1 MFHFSWIRK
10 PLRRWMKWAA
20 GSLLAGAVLLGAIM
34 LSEKL
39 LLPAWLEPAGR
50 LAFRAAFLI
59 TLPFRMLVFQFL
71 PPINHHYSMLHFMV
85 TCLGTPLFYLAVALL
100 GWRLFKAVACL
111 KFRSQAR
118 HESVRQA
125 ARAEKPAGG
134 VIVDRR
140 TFLAQAGAGA
150 TLVASGG
157 LGVYSTWYA
166 PSQLKVRRYTVP
178 IRGLPESLDGMRIIH
193 VSDTHYGPY
202 NALSQIEQAIAT
214 ANSLRGDLVVLTGDY
229 VHFTPSSVKTG
240 IGVLS
245 TLKAKYG
252 AVAVMGNHEHWE
264 GAAYCRRTFQRT
276 GIPLLDNDRLFLNAG
291 GLSDTPAAGSVC
303 IAGLG
308 DYWEDELEFDAALR
322 GVPRDMARLVLSHN
336 PVAAEYVGPG
346 RRVDLM
352 FSGHTHGG
360 QVCVPGLPVVGLS
373 KVERKYL
380 GGLCTGPH
388 CRLVVSRGVGM
399 AGIPVRFRVY
409 PEIGEIRLV
418 RA

>member
-1 MFHFSWIRK
+1 MHLDQ
-10 PLRRWMKWAA
+10 LREPVRRAILWVA
-20 GSLLAGAVLLGAIM
+20 GLMLSGSVLLAAIL

-39 LLPAWLEPAGR
+39 LLPPWLEPAGR
-50 LAFRAAFLI
+50 LMFRSAFFT
-59 TLPFRMLVFQFL
+59 TLPFRLVVVQFF
-71 PPINHHYSMLHFMV
+71 PPVDHHYTTLHFVV
-85 TCLGTPLFYLAVALL
+85 TCLGTPLFYLCVIAAGV
-100 GWRLFKAVACL
+100 RVFKAIACL
-111 KFRSQAR
+111 KFRSQVRNEAR
-118 HESVRQA
+118 PANPSSCGSVS
-125 ARAEKPAGG
+125 
-134 VIVDRR
+134 RR

-150 TLVASGG
+150 TLAASGG
-157 LGVYSTWYA
+157 LGLYSTWYE
-166 PSQLKVRRYTVP
+166 PSQLRVRRYTVP
-178 IRGLPESLDGMRIIH
+178 IPGLPEPLDGLRIVH

-202 NALSQIEQAIAT
+202 NALSQIEQAIEA

-229 VHFTPSSVKTG
+229 VHFTPSSIETG

-264 GAAYCRRTFQRT
+264 GTAYCRRTFQRT
-276 GIPLLDNDRLFLNAG
+276 GIPLLDNNRLFLTAG
-291 GLSDTPAAGSVC
+291 GLTDEPAARCVC

-308 DYWEDELEFDAALR
+308 DYWEDELLFDTALR
-322 GVPRDMARLVLSHN
+322 GVPRDMPRLLLSHN
-336 PVAAEYVGPG
+336 PAAAEFVGPG

-360 QVCVPGLPVVGLS
+360 QVRVPGLPVMGLS
-373 KVERKYL
+373 KIERKYL

-399 AGIPVRFRVY
+399 AGIPLRFRVY
-409 PEIGEIRLV
+409 PEIGEIKLV